1 MPIDFKI
8 LTAPIVNDTKNIIS
22 NTVSNTVSK
31 VSSNTG
37 ITFGSTPILK
47 SPTISFS
54 SKGISG
60 LSNIGISSNTSLTGI
75 SSLTGI
81 ASGLSGKVSGLTSG
95 FTGAAAG
102 FTSGLTSGFTGAAA
116 GFTSGLTSGLASK
129 LNISAISSK
138 LIPFP
143 SMDMIGIALG
153 AEKEQLLKI
162 AQAKLVVPPWVPG
175 LKINLG
181 MIAGAL
187 KIIKEISS
195 FNPSELLKQIT
206 DAIKEDIAEEV
217 SNLKDST
224 GISDIQ
230 NQVKDAVGKITDAQN
245 SINQVQTE
253 FNNTIS
259 QAKQGISDTVNSG
272 LGGITKS
279 ATSIGIEIE
288 NAKQKSA
295 DILNLTTVIPPKG

>member
-81 ASGLSGKVSGLTSG
+81 ASGLSGKV
-95 FTGAAAG
+95 
-102 FTSGLTSGFTGAAA
+102 SGLTSGFTGAAA

-279 ATSIGIEIE
+279 STSIGIEIE